1 APAPVEFDYS
11 ALAGELVRK
20 QQGLDTTIDLMS
32 AQLQWALECK
42 IAFRNMPK
50 SLVEAANYYA
60 KIQLCPDQ
68 HGDVFGA
75 VQRRAL
81 DKHAVVFD
89 SAMDLM
95 LADRIAQLRASGQFY
110 GAGFTTDESPPEAPR
125 FRGLRFQITHIYFCT
140 FPPAEEWAQAKY
152 DAKHPIQVTKRLLDI
167 MHCPKKDGQS
177 VLNVLE
183 KQWETVGMNRYDFFS
198 GSGDG
203 GGENEGAGGI
213 HATMEDVSHSYVRRR
228 CLGHWGWRNAGAAM
242 SEDEKLVS
250 EVQ

>member
-1 APAPVEFDYS
+1 MCELEAPAPVEFDYS

-20 QQGLDTTIDLMS
+20 QQALTRLQDAASCRDLQSTRSRKRTREGLDTTIDLMS

-110 GAGFTTDESPPEAPR
+110 GAGFTTDESPSEAPR

-167 MHCPKKDGQS
+167 MHCPKKDG
-177 VLNVLE
+177 
-183 KQWETVGMNRYDFFS
+183 
-198 GSGDG
+198 
-203 GGENEGAGGI
+203 
-213 HATMEDVSHSYVRRR
+213 
-228 CLGHWGWRNAGAAM
+228 
-242 SEDEKLVS
+242 
-250 EVQ
+250 